1 MINHINI
8 KNKYIYLIS
17 DIHSNINLFKKII
30 SDINLKQND
39 HLFILGDVIEKD
51 DHNIE
56 TLDYLM
62 ELDTIT
68 NLHLILGNCDN
79 VINEFKRGA
88 DLNRLYK
95 YSHILKHTILN
106 EFYSGIGIDYNK
118 EFDVYSALDTI
129 NIKYKKYFDFINSFN
144 KGFIVNDKVLLLHAD
159 LCESLKKKLL
169 TKDEIDNIKL
179 KELNVCGHLPTA
191 LLDDGNNIIDLS
203 PKLKDNFLYIDG
215 GNNVVPFGVLNLFKL
230 DLDSLK
236 YQVTS
241 YDSYELYEVIET
253 QREKMGTYIAL
264 KQEFDSYEIIDDIV
278 KFKLDGRIYYGDK
291 SKLIL
296 ENNKIYGYDTLNI
309 FNKIE
314 ASSLVKVACYSK
326 EVSIVIQNNKVSL
339 IKTKNIKK
347 YKHI

>member
-1 MINHINI
+1 M
-8 KNKYIYLIS
+8 
-17 DIHSNINLFKKII
+17 
-30 SDINLKQND
+30 
-39 HLFILGDVIEKD
+39 
-51 DHNIE
+51 
-56 TLDYLM
+56 
-62 ELDTIT
+62 
-68 NLHLILGNCDN
+68 
-79 VINEFKRGA
+79 
-88 DLNRLYK
+88 
-95 YSHILKHTILN
+95 
-106 EFYSGIGIDYNK
+106 
-118 EFDVYSALDTI
+118 YSALDTI

-144 KGFIVNDKVLLLHAD
+144 KGFIVNDKVLLVHAD

-215 GNNVVPFGVLNLFKL
+215 GNNVVPFGVLNLIKL
-230 DLDSLK
+230 DLDTLK
-236 YQVTS
+236 YQVAS
-241 YDSYELYEVIET
+241 YDSYELYEVVET

-291 SKLIL
+291 SKLIS

>member
-30 SDINLKQND
+30 NDINITKND

-62 ELDTIT
+62 ELDSRT

-106 EFYSGIGIDYNK
+106 EFYSLIGIDYNK
-118 EFDVYSALDTI
+118 DFDVYSALDTI
-129 NIKYKKYFDFINSFN
+129 NARYKKYFDFINSFD

-159 LCESLKKKLL
+159 LFESFKKKLL

-191 LLDDGNNIIDLS
+191 LLDDGKNNINLS
-203 PKLKDNFLYIDG
+203 PKFKDDFLYIDG
-215 GNNVVPFGVLNLFKL
+215 GNNVIPFGVLNLIKLNLDTL
-230 DLDSLK
+230 DLE
-236 YQVTS
+236 VTS

-253 QREKMGTYIAL
+253 QEEKSGTYNAL
-264 KQEFDSYEIIDDIV
+264 RQEFDSYEIIDDIV
-278 KFKLDGRIYYGDK
+278 KFKLDGVTYYGDK

-314 ASSLVKVACYSK
+314 KGSLVKVACYSK
-326 EVSIVIQNNKVSL
+326 DVSIIILNNKVSL
-339 IKTKNIKK
+339 INSKNIKK